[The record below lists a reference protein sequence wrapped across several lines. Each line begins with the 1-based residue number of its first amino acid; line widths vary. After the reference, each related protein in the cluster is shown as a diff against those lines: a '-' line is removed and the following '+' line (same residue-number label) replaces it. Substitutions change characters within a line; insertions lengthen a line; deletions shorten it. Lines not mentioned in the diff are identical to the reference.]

1 MKICHIHKSQ
11 PVLHLQ
17 LLIGN
22 KTIFILSHIM
32 NHNLSIL
39 EETGTMIVSCI
50 SIMLFSDGLGT
61 ESIQPYLDT
70 VMSLDRRVM
79 SMHPSSKSE
88 IEHRSTQTCFVLGF
102 IWIPSTSW
110 PRPPSSSRLQM
121 MTCSQSLSW
130 RPFPV
135 ILMCWPRPST
145 VLNEETRQYV
155 ERAIVPDTSKTIHRG
170 CFLRQPSRR
179 LPGPSSVANH
189 KSPHKR
195 NDHQT

>member
-1 MKICHIHKSQ
+1 
-11 PVLHLQ
+11 
-17 LLIGN
+17 
-22 KTIFILSHIM
+22 M

-39 EETGTMIVSCI
+39 EEIGTMIVSCI
-50 SIMLFSDGLGT
+50 SIMLSSDGLGT

-155 ERAIVPDTSKTIHRG
+155 ERAMVPDTSKTIHRG

-189 KSPHKR
+189 KSSHKR
-195 NDHQT
+195 NNHQT